1 MKNLVWLRT
10 FKIFKNIN
18 YIYILMGKT
27 YKKNGS
33 GIARS
38 VNYKANKNRKFTKI
52 KYKSSHSSNRNK
64 NKNILNDESFI
75 PFDCKQRLHKH
86 KVGSCAYHEN
96 LLNIPNFHSNEF
108 SDDSMRGIYD
118 FINEDLY
125 DNYKPWVDDTL
136 ENNLK
141 KIKLDI
147 KKTNNNKFST
157 FNNNGDPQKAAMY
170 KFIDASLKQLNRR
183 NKVSRFKGHN
193 QKNKFFSKLQ
203 VET

>member
-1 MKNLVWLRT
+1 
-10 FKIFKNIN
+10 
-18 YIYILMGKT
+18 MGKT
-27 YKKNGS
+27 YRKYGD

-38 VNYKANKNRKFTKI
+38 VSYHGNKCRKFAKK
-52 KYKSSHSSNRNK
+52 KYRTSHRSNRNK
-64 NKNILNDESFI
+64 NRNITSETIFI

-141 KIKLDI
+141 KIKFDI
-147 KKTNNNKFST
+147 KKANDNKFST
-157 FNNNGDPQKAAMY
+157 FNNNGVSQKAAMY

-193 QKNKFFSKLQ
+193 QKNKYFSKLQ
-203 VET
+203 VEI